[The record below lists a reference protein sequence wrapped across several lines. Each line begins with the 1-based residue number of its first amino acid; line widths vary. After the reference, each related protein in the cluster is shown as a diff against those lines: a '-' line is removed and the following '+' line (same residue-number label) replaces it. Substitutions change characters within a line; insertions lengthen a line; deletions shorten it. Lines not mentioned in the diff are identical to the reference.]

1 MTLLGSAL
9 ELTRPTWLVGLAL
22 LPVLLLYFA
31 WSLVDFPRWPRIVSL
46 TAGRLLLVLLV
57 LALAGL
63 GLSRPTRELFVVF
76 AVDRSLSVG
85 DEARQVADR
94 FVREAAS
101 QAGPH
106 KLARLPFATTPGQVL
121 EGIEAPE

>member
-9 ELTRPTWLVGLAL
+9 ELTRPAWLLGLAL

-31 WSLVDFPRWPRIVSL
+31 WSLVDFPRWQRIVSL
-46 TAGRLLLVLLV
+46 TARCVVVVLLV

-85 DEARQVADR
+85 DEARQAADR
-94 FVREAAS
+94 FVKEAAA

-106 KLARLPFATTPGQVL
+106 KL
-121 EGIEAPE
+121 